1 MKSFYEGLQQSDA
14 ELIESLSRASY
25 EVRESRKALLEQY
38 SVSEEDVLLKR
49 ITAGVIPEHPAY
61 EHYLSASILAQL
73 HVAVRCELETIL
85 QQVKQA

>member
-1 MKSFYEGLQQSDA
+1 MKSFYEGFKQSDA

-25 EVRESRKALLEQY
+25 EMRESRKALLERY
-38 SVSEEDVLLKR
+38 SVTEENGLLAR
-49 ITAGVIPEHPAY
+49 ITAGEIPEHPAY

-73 HVAVRCELETIL
+73 HVAVRSELETIL